1 MTPSLVSVIE
11 RLLMLATRYKSSL
24 GYFLEP
30 MARGIAALGCPP
42 NAMTLA
48 GPIFTLPVC
57 LWFVSTRAV
66 LPFCVLIS
74 VVGCLDGLDGV
85 IARVSGRVTK
95 FGAYLDAVCDR
106 YVDTLVVIA
115 AAVVT
120 GYWTLSMIVLAG
132 ALLVSY
138 TKARA
143 AMEVSVSNTE
153 WPDLMERT
161 ERSILFVAGLAASAL
176 CSWKPLG
183 HDLFWW
189 TLVLLAVLI
198 HLTVVQRVLRARRLI
213 LARHPR

>member
-1 MTPSLVSVIE
+1 
-11 RLLMLATRYKSSL
+11 MLSSRYKSL
-24 GYFLEP
+24 LNHCLEP
-30 MARGIAALGCPP
+30 LARGLATLGCSP
-42 NAMTLA
+42 NALTLA
-48 GPIFTLPVC
+48 GPIFTLPAC

-85 IARVSGRVTK
+85 IARVTGRVTK

-161 ERSILFVAGLAASAL
+161 ERSIVFVAGLAASAL

-189 TLVLLAVLI
+189 TLVLLTVLI

-213 LARHPR
+213 LARNPR